1 MAGDGARRV
10 LIAECGGLRC
20 KPSGVLF
27 VSCSQ
32 LGVVSAVLAFFF
44 YETDTPARVVS
55 LKKFIPLILFDWDST
70 VPLGF

>member
-1 MAGDGARRV
+1 MVQDESSSLSVVGCVVSRV
-10 LIAECGGLRC
+10 
-20 KPSGVLF
+20 
-27 VSCSQ
+27 VSCLYHVAS
-32 LGVVSAVLAFFF
+32 LALYRVLAFFF